1 MSGMTCSH
9 CAKEVESAVGSLHGV
24 EQAAVNLPT
33 DTLRVRFQKDEV
45 GLEDIEDAV
54 RKAGFDVQWTRS
66 KFLIEGMDC
75 ASCVRGL
82 EQGLASR
89 DGVRSVRA
97 NLSTSE
103 LQVEHDPRTIS
114 NASITAL
121 VEEMG
126 FAVAGAEEEEFY
138 RQEMAQQRR
147 LILVAAIFGIPCMV
161 LSMAFM
167 MTDVSLGMS
176 MQQQHYLLFL
186 LATPVQIYCGRQFY
200 SGALSA
206 LRNRTANMDT
216 LVAMGTTAAYVYS
229 TAVTF
234 FHSYFGH
241 VMVYFEASAM
251 IILLI
256 LVGKYLEMYAKRG
269 TSEAL
274 RKLMD
279 LQPRTANVLRSGK
292 ELTIPIESLLKD
304 DIFLVRPGEQIPT
317 DGVLIEG
324 RSSVDESMLTGES
337 LPAGKKEGDEVFGGT
352 ININGSFQAKVTRL
366 GGETML
372 SQIVRMVEDA
382 QLSKAPIQRIAD
394 RVAAVFVPIVIT
406 AATISFLYWYFFGF
420 FDYTIDNT
428 RFAFSLTAFIS
439 VMVISCPCAMGL
451 ATPTAIMVGTGKG
464 AEHGILIRNG
474 ASLEVAGKVSVMAFD
489 KTGTLTVGSPE
500 VTDVIP
506 FQEEDIIALAAVG
519 ERRSEHPLAKA
530 ILAKAGGGPSPDS
543 FINIPGRGIGF
554 QHGGAEYL
562 LGNDALLDGHREE
575 SRAREEMDRLAASG
589 KTPMVLIRGHETLG
603 VIGIA
608 DTIKPDAREAVAALK
623 KMGIRSV
630 MISGDRKAT
639 AEAIARELGIEE
651 VMAEVLPNE
660 KAEAVSILM
669 SRGDVVAMVG
679 DGVNDAPA
687 LATADIGIAMGGGTD
702 VAVETADIVL
712 VKDSVMDAVASIQLS
727 NKTFSKVKQNLFWAF
742 IYNIVCIPLAAGLFY
757 PYLGVLLPPI
767 AAAAAMAFSDVTVVG
782 NALLMKRYT
791 PPVLRT

>member
-1 MSGMTCSH
+1 M
-9 CAKEVESAVGSLHGV
+9 GSLPGV
-24 EQAAVNLPT
+24 VQAAVNLPT
-33 DTLRVRFQKDEV
+33 DTLRVRFHDEQV
-45 GLEDIEDAV
+45 DLEIIEDAV
-54 RKAGFDVQWTRS
+54 RKAGFDVRWTRS
-66 KFLIEGMDC
+66 KFIIEGMDC

-82 EQGLASR
+82 EQGLGSR
-89 DGVRSVRA
+89 DGIRSVRA

-103 LQVEHDPRTIS
+103 LQVDHDPSIIS
-114 NASITAL
+114 NSGITSL
-121 VEEMG
+121 IEEMG
-126 FAVAGAEEEEFY
+126 FAVSGVEEEEFY
-138 RQEMAQQRR
+138 RQEMAQQLR
-147 LILVAAIFGIPCMV
+147 LIIVAAVFGIPCMV
-161 LSMAFM
+161 LSMLFM
-167 MTDVSLGMS
+167 LTDVSLGMS
-176 MQQQHYLLFL
+176 MQEQHYLLFL

-200 SGALSA
+200 AGALSA

-216 LVAMGTTAAYVYS
+216 LVAMGTTAAYIYS

-234 FHSYFGH
+234 LHSYFGH

-256 LVGKYLEMYAKRG
+256 LVGKYLEMFAKRG

-279 LQPRTANVLRSGK
+279 LQPRTAKVLRSGK
-292 ELTIPIESLLKD
+292 ELIVPVESLLAD

-317 DGVLIEG
+317 DGRVLEG

-337 LPAGKKEGDEVFGGT
+337 LPVEKGKGDEVFGGT
-352 ININGSFQAKVTRL
+352 INLNGTFQAEVTRL
-366 GGETML
+366 GSETML

-394 RVAAVFVPIVIT
+394 RVAAVFVPIVIVV
-406 AATISFLYWYFFGF
+406 ATVSFLYWYFFGF
-420 FDYTIDNT
+420 FDYTIENT

-474 ASLEVAGKVSVMAFD
+474 ESLEVAGKVAVMAFD
-489 KTGTLTVGSPE
+489 KTGTLTMGTPE
-500 VTDVIP
+500 VTDVIS
-506 FQEEDIIALAAVG
+506 FHDSDIIFLAAVG
-519 ERRSEHPLAKA
+519 EKRSEHPLAKA
-530 ILAKAGGGPSPDS
+530 ILSAAGEGPAPQS
-543 FINIPGRGIGF
+543 FLNLPGKGIVFHYEGD
-554 QHGGAEYL
+554 EYR
-562 LGNDALLDGHREE
+562 LGNETLLDGHHEE
-575 SRAREEMDRLAASG
+575 SRAKDEMDRLAASG
-589 KTPMVLIRGHETLG
+589 KTPMVLIRERDVLG

-608 DTIKPDAREAVAALK
+608 DAIKPDAREAVSALK
-623 KMGIRSV
+623 RMGIRPV

-639 AEAIARELGIEE
+639 AEAIARQLGIEE

-660 KAEAVSILM
+660 KAEAVALLM

-712 VKDSVMDAVASIQLS
+712 VKGSVMDAVASIQLS

-757 PYLGVLLPPI
+757 PYLGILLPPI

-782 NALLMKRYT
+782 NALLLKRYT
-791 PPVLRT
+791 PPVLRV

>member
-1 MSGMTCSH
+1 M
-9 CAKEVESAVGSLHGV
+9 GSLPGV
-24 EQAAVNLPT
+24 VQAAVNLPT
-33 DTLRVRFQKDEV
+33 DTLRVRFHDEQV
-45 GLEDIEDAV
+45 DLEIIEDAV
-54 RKAGFDVQWTRS
+54 RKAGFDVRWTRS
-66 KFLIEGMDC
+66 KFIIEGMDC

-82 EQGLASR
+82 EQGLGSR
-89 DGVRSVRA
+89 DGIRTVRA

-103 LQVEHDPRTIS
+103 LQVDHDPSIIS
-114 NASITAL
+114 NSGITSL
-121 VEEMG
+121 IEEMG
-126 FAVAGAEEEEFY
+126 FSVSGVEEEEFY
-138 RQEMAQQRR
+138 RQEMAQQLR
-147 LILVAAIFGIPCMV
+147 LIIVAAVFGIPCMV
-161 LSMAFM
+161 LSMLFM
-167 MTDVSLGMS
+167 LTDVSLGMS
-176 MQQQHYLLFL
+176 MQEQHYLLFL

-200 SGALSA
+200 AGALSA

-216 LVAMGTTAAYVYS
+216 LVAMGTTAAYIYS

-256 LVGKYLEMYAKRG
+256 LVGKYLEMFAKRG

-279 LQPRTANVLRSGK
+279 LQPRTAKVLRSGK
-292 ELTIPIESLLKD
+292 ELSVPVESLLAD

-317 DGVLIEG
+317 DGRVLEG
-324 RSSVDESMLTGES
+324 GSSVDESMLTGES
-337 LPAGKKEGDEVFGGT
+337 LPVEKGKGDEVFGGT
-352 ININGSFQAKVTRL
+352 INLNGTFQAEVTRL
-366 GGETML
+366 GSETML

-394 RVAAVFVPIVIT
+394 RVAAVFVPIVIVV
-406 AATISFLYWYFFGF
+406 ATVSFLYWYFFGF
-420 FDYTIDNT
+420 FDYTIENT

-474 ASLEVAGKVSVMAFD
+474 ESLEVAGKVAVMAFD
-489 KTGTLTVGSPE
+489 KTGTLTMGTPE
-500 VTDVIP
+500 VTDVIS
-506 FQEEDIIALAAVG
+506 FHDSDIIFLAAVG

-530 ILAKAGGGPSPDS
+530 ILSAAGEGPAPQS
-543 FINIPGRGIGF
+543 FLNLPGKGIVFHYEGD
-554 QHGGAEYL
+554 EYR
-562 LGNDALLDGHREE
+562 LGNDTLLDGHHEE
-575 SRAREEMDRLAASG
+575 SRAKDEMDRLAASG
-589 KTPMVLIRGHETLG
+589 KTPMVLIRERDVLG

-608 DTIKPDAREAVAALK
+608 DAIKPDARDAVSALK
-623 KMGIRSV
+623 RMGIRPV

-639 AEAIARELGIEE
+639 AEAIARQLGIEE

-660 KAEAVSILM
+660 KAEAVALLM

-712 VKDSVMDAVASIQLS
+712 VKGSVMDAVASIQLS

-757 PYLGVLLPPI
+757 PYLGILLPPI

-782 NALLMKRYT
+782 NALLLKRYT
-791 PPVLRT
+791 PPVLRV

>member
-1 MSGMTCSH
+1 M
-9 CAKEVESAVGSLHGV
+9 GSLPGV
-24 EQAAVNLPT
+24 VQAAVNLPT
-33 DTLRVRFQKDEV
+33 DTLRVRFHDEQV
-45 GLEDIEDAV
+45 DLEIIEDAV
-54 RKAGFDVQWTRS
+54 RKAGFDVRWTRS
-66 KFLIEGMDC
+66 KFIIEGMDC

-82 EQGLASR
+82 EQGLGSR
-89 DGVRSVRA
+89 DGIRSVRA

-103 LQVEHDPRTIS
+103 LQVDHDPSIIS
-114 NASITAL
+114 NSGITSL
-121 VEEMG
+121 IEEMG
-126 FAVAGAEEEEFY
+126 FAVSGVEEEEFY
-138 RQEMAQQRR
+138 RQEMAQQLR
-147 LILVAAIFGIPCMV
+147 LIIVAAVFGIPCMV
-161 LSMAFM
+161 LSMLFM
-167 MTDVSLGMS
+167 LTDVSLGMS
-176 MQQQHYLLFL
+176 MQEQHYLLFL

-200 SGALSA
+200 AGALSA

-216 LVAMGTTAAYVYS
+216 LVAMGTTAAYIYS

-234 FHSYFGH
+234 LHSYFGH

-256 LVGKYLEMYAKRG
+256 LVGKYLEMFAKRG

-279 LQPRTANVLRSGK
+279 LQPRTAKVLRSGK
-292 ELTIPIESLLKD
+292 ELIVPVESLLAD

-317 DGVLIEG
+317 DGRVLEG

-337 LPAGKKEGDEVFGGT
+337 LPVEKGKGDEVFGGT
-352 ININGSFQAKVTRL
+352 INLNGTFQAEVTRL
-366 GGETML
+366 GSETML

-394 RVAAVFVPIVIT
+394 RVAAVFVPIVIVV
-406 AATISFLYWYFFGF
+406 ATVSFLYWYFFGF
-420 FDYTIDNT
+420 FDYTIENT

-474 ASLEVAGKVSVMAFD
+474 ESLEVAGKVAVMAFD
-489 KTGTLTVGSPE
+489 KTGTLTMGTPE
-500 VTDVIP
+500 VTDVIS
-506 FQEEDIIALAAVG
+506 FHDSDIIFLAAVG

-530 ILAKAGGGPSPDS
+530 ILSAAGEGPAPQS
-543 FINIPGRGIGF
+543 FLNLPGKGIVFHYEGD
-554 QHGGAEYL
+554 EYR
-562 LGNDALLDGHREE
+562 LGNETLLDGHHEE
-575 SRAREEMDRLAASG
+575 SRAKDEMDRLAASG
-589 KTPMVLIRGHETLG
+589 KTPMVLIRERDVLG

-608 DTIKPDAREAVAALK
+608 DAIKPDAREAVSALK
-623 KMGIRSV
+623 RMGIRPV

-639 AEAIARELGIEE
+639 AEAIARQLGIEE

-660 KAEAVSILM
+660 KAEAVALLM

-712 VKDSVMDAVASIQLS
+712 VKGSVMDAVASIQLS

-757 PYLGVLLPPI
+757 PYLGILLPPI

-782 NALLMKRYT
+782 NALLLKRYT
-791 PPVLRT
+791 PPVLRV